1 MLAWSSQVS
10 GWVRDGSY
18 QHEAPRTSRWHGQPA
33 VLVRCA
39 ARAEPSPSRR
49 RRLPSAGG
57 DACGRTGK
65 PSLSGRIVVKLTAV
79 NETSGRSFG
88 RTVVAALVLLVAGYF
103 LLTAIIHVI
112 SFLLGTVLLVVAVVA
127 VIWALRI
134 LL

>member
-1 MLAWSSQVS
+1 M
-10 GWVRDGSY
+10 
-18 QHEAPRTSRWHGQPA
+18 
-33 VLVRCA
+33 
-39 ARAEPSPSRR
+39 
-49 RRLPSAGG
+49 
-57 DACGRTGK
+57 
-65 PSLSGRIVVKLTAV
+65 